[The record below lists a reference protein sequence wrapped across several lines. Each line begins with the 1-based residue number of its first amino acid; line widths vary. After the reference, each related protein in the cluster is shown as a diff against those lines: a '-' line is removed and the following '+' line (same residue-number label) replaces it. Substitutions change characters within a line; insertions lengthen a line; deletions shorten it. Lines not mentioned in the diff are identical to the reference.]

1 MENEGRWQFWLEISK
16 IQMHDSWNVPMI
28 VGTVYV
34 QDQDL
39 PEKTLEDYLN
49 RVRIVYYII

>member
-39 PEKTLEDYLN
+39 PEKRLEDYLN
-49 RVRIVYYII
+49 RVRIVDYII